1 LTLFGSNFNADFE
14 ENAMSKVSQILR
26 LKGNT
31 IWFVA
36 PQATVL
42 GALRLMAEKD
52 IGALLVIEDELV
64 VGIFSERDYARR
76 VVLHRKASK
85 DTPVQDVMTERVIY
99 IQPDQDIQECM
110 AVMTDKHIR
119 HLPVMENGELLGVI
133 SIGDVVKAII
143 AEQGFVIE
151 QLVNYITG
159 DR

>member
-1 LTLFGSNFNADFE
+1 
-14 ENAMSKVSQILR
+14 MSKVSQILR
-26 LKGNT
+26 IKGNT

-52 IGALLVIEDELV
+52 IGALLVMEDELV

-110 AVMTDKHIR
+110 AIMTDKHIR

-159 DR
+159 ER

>member
-1 LTLFGSNFNADFE
+1 
-14 ENAMSKVSQILR
+14 
-26 LKGNT
+26 
-31 IWFVA
+31 
-36 PQATVL
+36 
-42 GALRLMAEKD
+42 MAEKD

>member
-1 LTLFGSNFNADFE
+1 
-14 ENAMSKVSQILR
+14 MSKVSQILR

-52 IGALLVIEDELV
+52 IGALLVMEDELV

-110 AVMTDKHIR
+110 AIMTDKHIR

-159 DR
+159 ER

>member
-1 LTLFGSNFNADFE
+1 
-14 ENAMSKVSQILR
+14 MSKVSQILR

-42 GALRLMAEKD
+42 GALQLMAEKD
-52 IGALLVIEDELV
+52 IGALLVMEDELV
-64 VGIFSERDYARR
+64 VGIFSERDYARK
-76 VVLHRKASK
+76 VVLHRKASN

-99 IQPDQDIQECM
+99 IEPDQDIQECM

-159 DR
+159 ER